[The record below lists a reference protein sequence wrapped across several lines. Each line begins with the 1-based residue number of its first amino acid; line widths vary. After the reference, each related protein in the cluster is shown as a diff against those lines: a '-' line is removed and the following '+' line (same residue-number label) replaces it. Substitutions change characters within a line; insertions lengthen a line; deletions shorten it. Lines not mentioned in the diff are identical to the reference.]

1 MSELTRCNYCT
12 LQSIRERAN
21 AKGQSVAVIQA
32 TLNFEDWIEVEVD
45 GKRVVS
51 FKELSDHCVC

>member
-12 LQSIRERAN
+12 LQAIKERAN
-21 AKGQSVAVIQA
+21 AKGQAVM
-32 TLNFEDWIEVEVD
+32 LVHKGGWIEVEVD
-45 GKRVVS
+45 GKRVAS